1 MAAWTWLTVL
11 RCPSQD
17 TGERGRI
24 PDRLD
29 SSILSLSPFESH
41 QSLGMISLYDL
52 DLLHFHL
59 DIMEFLVQRRVTG
72 IHAKANLSGET
83 TKSERE

>member
-1 MAAWTWLTVL
+1 ML

-17 TGERGRI
+17 AGKGGGI

-29 SSILSLSPFESH
+29 SSILSLSPLKSH

-52 DLLHFHL
+52 NLLHFHL
-59 DIMEFLVQRRVTG
+59 DIMEFLVKRRITG
-72 IHAKANLSGET
+72 IHAKADSSGRA
-83 TKSERE
+83 TKSDPG